1 MAGTISEEDIQ
12 KVREASDLVAI
23 IGERTPVKQRGRDFW
38 CCCPLHNEKTPSFKI
53 DPDLQNWHC
62 FGCGKSGDVFGYLME
77 SEHLEFPE
85 AVRALADRANIEITE
100 VGGSGVPRSLKDRMM
115 QACAEAE
122 EFYHMELMR
131 SRDAGPS
138 QARAYLHDRGFGS
151 ECARGWHLGYAPGH
165 GKLVAHL
172 QSRGFTRDEIVG
184 ANLAYV
190 NKGGRLVDRFF
201 ERVMFPVHDLQ
212 GRSIAFGGRIMGAG
226 EPKYLNTSETPIF
239 HKSSNMF
246 GIDIAKSAIVSSG
259 EAIVVEGYT
268 DVIAMHQAGIANVVA
283 TLGTALTAQHV
294 KLISRFATRIVYLFD
309 GDAAGQKAADRAS
322 EFIDWQSAVESRRD
336 PIDLRVAVLPDGKDP
351 AEFLAAYDAAA
362 MRDAIAAA
370 EPLLAFSIN
379 RCIERYDLR
388 RPENKARAMTEALQ
402 ILYPIK
408 DSVSATD
415 YVNIIADRLNVEYT
429 AVFKALKET
438 KAPMAARHQNDQAVS
453 EPQPNAVNPVAEQII
468 EADQQSARMEYGLI
482 ALVVTDAHLLDYIEK
497 DLVRIRW
504 MDQAAESMADALMT
518 IDHEASAAQA
528 LASVQGACPDAS
540 TLLAQAMIETEDGE
554 ERLFQARLMIRTL
567 RERDLERSIRDA
579 KARMRTESGLSADE
593 LDRLFEQTVSMQ
605 KELVRLRSNAPD
617 DLKD

>member
-1 MAGTISEEDIQ
+1 MARISDDDIRR
-12 KVREASDLVAI
+12 VREATDLVSLVN
-23 IGERTPVKQRGRDFW
+23 ERVVLTQKGRLFW
-38 CCCPLHNEKTPSFKI
+38 GCCPFHDEKTPSFKI

-100 VGGSGVPRSLKDRMM
+100 VGGSGVPRSIKERMM

-172 QSRGFTRDEIVG
+172 QLRGFTRDGIVG

-388 RPENKARAMTEALQ
+388 RPENKARAMTGALQ

>member
-1 MAGTISEEDIQ
+1 MARISDDDIRR
-12 KVREASDLVAI
+12 VREATDLVSLVN
-23 IGERTPVKQRGRDFW
+23 ERVVLTQKGRLFW
-38 CCCPLHNEKTPSFKI
+38 GCCPFHDEKTPSFKI

-100 VGGSGVPRSLKDRMM
+100 VGGSGVPRSIKERMM
-115 QACAEAE
+115 QAC
-122 EFYHMELMR
+122 
-131 SRDAGPS
+131 
-138 QARAYLHDRGFGS
+138 AYLHDRGFGS

-379 RCIERYDLR
+379 RCIERCDLR

>member
-1 MAGTISEEDIQ
+1 MARISDDDIRR
-12 KVREASDLVAI
+12 VREATDLVSLVN
-23 IGERTPVKQRGRDFW
+23 ERVVLTQKGRLFW
-38 CCCPLHNEKTPSFKI
+38 GCCPFHDEKTPSFKI

-100 VGGSGVPRSLKDRMM
+100 VGGSGVPRSIKERMM
-115 QACAEAE
+115 QASAEAE
-122 EFYHMELMR
+122 EFYHMQLMR

-138 QARAYLHDRGFGS
+138 QARVYLHDRGFGS

-379 RCIERYDLR
+379 RCIERCDLR

>member
-1 MAGTISEEDIQ
+1 
-12 KVREASDLVAI
+12 
-23 IGERTPVKQRGRDFW
+23 
-38 CCCPLHNEKTPSFKI
+38 
-53 DPDLQNWHC
+53 
-62 FGCGKSGDVFGYLME
+62 
-77 SEHLEFPE
+77 
-85 AVRALADRANIEITE
+85 
-100 VGGSGVPRSLKDRMM
+100 
-115 QACAEAE
+115 
-122 EFYHMELMR
+122 
-131 SRDAGPS
+131 
-138 QARAYLHDRGFGS
+138 
-151 ECARGWHLGYAPGH
+151 
-165 GKLVAHL
+165 
-172 QSRGFTRDEIVG
+172 
-184 ANLAYV
+184 
-190 NKGGRLVDRFF
+190 
-201 ERVMFPVHDLQ
+201 
-212 GRSIAFGGRIMGAG
+212 
-226 EPKYLNTSETPIF
+226 
-239 HKSSNMF
+239 
-246 GIDIAKSAIVSSG
+246 
-259 EAIVVEGYT
+259 
-268 DVIAMHQAGIANVVA
+268 
-283 TLGTALTAQHV
+283 
-294 KLISRFATRIVYLFD
+294 
-309 GDAAGQKAADRAS
+309 
-322 EFIDWQSAVESRRD
+322 
-336 PIDLRVAVLPDGKDP
+336 
-351 AEFLAAYDAAA
+351 
-362 MRDAIAAA
+362 
-370 EPLLAFSIN
+370 
-379 RCIERYDLR
+379 
-388 RPENKARAMTEALQ
+388 MTEALQ

>member
-1 MAGTISEEDIQ
+1 MAGRYPPQWLDELRARADIV
-12 KVREASDLVAI
+12 KV
-23 IGERTPVKQRGRDFW
+23 IGSYVTLKKNGHRYVGL
-38 CCCPLHNEKTPSFKI
+38 CPFHNETAPSFSVDEQK
-53 DPDLQNWHC
+53 QVYHC
-62 FGCGKSGDVFGYLME
+62 FGCKAGGSVIQFVMDIERL
-77 SEHLEFPE
+77 SFPE
-85 AVRALADRANIEITE
+85 AVAFLADQLHMPLPEMQNDPAYEKRRTLKERIYLANRTAARMYHQLLWQPESSAILHYLQQRGLSDAVIRRFGIGAAPPSAQ
-100 VGGSGVPRSLKDRMM
+100 VGHRLV
-115 QACAEAE
+115 E
-122 EFYHMELMR
+122 E
-131 SRDAGPS
+131 
-138 QARAYLHDRGFGS
+138 
-151 ECARGWHLGYAPGH
+151 
-165 GKLVAHL
+165 
-172 QSRGFTRDEIVG
+172 GFTEEELVQAGLMLRRE
-184 ANLAYV
+184 
-190 NKGGRLVDRFF
+190 GRTFDMFRN
-201 ERVMFPVHDLQ
+201 RAMFPIIDTYGNVL
-212 GRSIAFGGRIMGAG
+212 GFGGRAMGDAM
-226 EPKYLNTSETPIF
+226 PKYLNTSETPIF

>member
-1 MAGTISEEDIQ
+1 MARISDDDIRR
-12 KVREASDLVAI
+12 VREATDLVSLVN
-23 IGERTPVKQRGRDFW
+23 ERVVLTQKGRLFW
-38 CCCPLHNEKTPSFKI
+38 GCCPFHDEKTPSFKI

-100 VGGSGVPRSLKDRMM
+100 VGGSGVPRSIKERMM

-172 QSRGFTRDEIVG
+172 QLRGFTRDEIVG

-190 NKGGRLVDRFF
+190 NKGRLVDRFF

-388 RPENKARAMTEALQ
+388 RPENKARAMTGALQ

-528 LASVQGACPDAS
+528 LVSVQGACPDAS

>member
-1 MAGTISEEDIQ
+1 
-12 KVREASDLVAI
+12 
-23 IGERTPVKQRGRDFW
+23 
-38 CCCPLHNEKTPSFKI
+38 
-53 DPDLQNWHC
+53 
-62 FGCGKSGDVFGYLME
+62 
-77 SEHLEFPE
+77 
-85 AVRALADRANIEITE
+85 
-100 VGGSGVPRSLKDRMM
+100 M

-122 EFYHMELMR
+122 EFYHMQLMR

-259 EAIVVEGYT
+259 EALVVEGYT

-294 KLISRFATRIVYLFD
+294 RLISRFATRIVYLFD

-370 EPLLAFSIN
+370 S
-379 RCIERYDLR
+379 
-388 RPENKARAMTEALQ
+388 
-402 ILYPIK
+402 
-408 DSVSATD
+408 
-415 YVNIIADRLNVEYT
+415 
-429 AVFKALKET
+429 
-438 KAPMAARHQNDQAVS
+438 
-453 EPQPNAVNPVAEQII
+453 
-468 EADQQSARMEYGLI
+468 
-482 ALVVTDAHLLDYIEK
+482 
-497 DLVRIRW
+497 
-504 MDQAAESMADALMT
+504 
-518 IDHEASAAQA
+518 
-528 LASVQGACPDAS
+528 
-540 TLLAQAMIETEDGE
+540 
-554 ERLFQARLMIRTL
+554 
-567 RERDLERSIRDA
+567 
-579 KARMRTESGLSADE
+579 
-593 LDRLFEQTVSMQ
+593 
-605 KELVRLRSNAPD
+605 
-617 DLKD
+617 